1 MRKVRVGRH
10 VLDLYDGIDD
20 MPIGRFHRFNRNL
33 MVDAGIGS
41 DLQAVDSHITKAMAF
56 MKAGKA
62 ESAVKEMEN
71 LRQSVILVHEG
82 MSPAFSA
89 FACLV
94 ASVDGKSTAGW
105 SESELDALSEELKE
119 MTVKELRSETGE
131 VKKKNRRG
139 VGVVLP
145 VGVRESADGGVVS
158 MPEADWF
165 EQVAGVG

>member
-62 ESAVKEMEN
+62 EAG
-71 LRQSVILVHEG
+71 QSNRT
-82 MSPAFSA
+82 
-89 FACLV
+89 
-94 ASVDGKSTAGW
+94 SV
-105 SESELDALSEELKE
+105 LS
-119 MTVKELRSETGE
+119 MAR
-131 VKKKNRRG
+131 
-139 VGVVLP
+139 
-145 VGVRESADGGVVS
+145 
-158 MPEADWF
+158 
-165 EQVAGVG
+165 